1 MTYYVENIVLRELDE
16 ISKSQAKVLAEMI
29 QECGKMLIS
38 KQFVIQEVST
48 ET

>member
-1 MTYYVENIVLRELDE
+1 MENIVLRQLDE
-16 ISKSQAKVLAEMI
+16 ISKSQEIVLAETT

-38 KQFVIQEVST
+38 KQFLIQEVST

>member
-1 MTYYVENIVLRELDE
+1 MTYYVENIVLRQLDE
-16 ISKSQAKVLAEMI
+16 ISKSQEKVLAEMT

-38 KQFVIQEVST
+38 KQIVIEEVST